1 MNLKG
6 HDVLTEISIDN
17 YSFKVTQ
24 GASNETGCILWI
36 RDTSNMEQFEALGR
50 FSRFDKRNIFEF
62 VVRYVTNQYLREE
75 VSKRRFQLYIENLSL
90 TFFEKIQKLN
100 HRQKERVF
108 SNLYSLDSVIDEAAD
123 LKWKRRF
130 MAKKFHPDKGGNQ
143 KAMAVINEGYEFLK
157 SKK

>member
-50 FSRFDKRNIFEF
+50 FSCFDKRNIFEF
-62 VVRYVTNQYLREE
+62 VVRYVTNQY
-75 VSKRRFQLYIENLSL
+75 F
-90 TFFEKIQKLN
+90 
-100 HRQKERVF
+100 
-108 SNLYSLDSVIDEAAD
+108 
-123 LKWKRRF
+123 
-130 MAKKFHPDKGGNQ
+130 KGGGQ
-143 KAMAVINEGYEFLK
+143 
-157 SKK
+157 